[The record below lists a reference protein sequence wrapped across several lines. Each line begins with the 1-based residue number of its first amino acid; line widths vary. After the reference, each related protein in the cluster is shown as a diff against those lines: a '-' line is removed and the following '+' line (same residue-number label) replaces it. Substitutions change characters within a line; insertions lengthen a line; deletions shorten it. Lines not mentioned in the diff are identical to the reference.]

1 MKVVHVVRQFHPSIG
16 GMEAVVLNI
25 ARRHQ
30 ARGEDDVRVVTLDRI
45 FGEEAVQLPAS
56 ASFQD
61 VQISRIPYR
70 GSRRYP
76 VAPGVL
82 SEIRDADVVHVHAI
96 DFFYDYMAWTAPL
109 HRKPMV
115 VSTHGGF
122 FHTAYASTLK
132 KLWFQ
137 TVTRTSAF
145 GYRRIIATS
154 ENDGVMFRPIVA
166 PERLRVIQNGVDI
179 EKFAGLSSQA
189 PGKTILYFGRWSVNK
204 GLVETLDLFGKL
216 QALDPEW
223 RLVLAGREYDLSLA
237 DLQQAARTRGIEAG
251 VEFHAA
257 PSDQLLAELM
267 ARAQYFVCLSRH
279 EGFGI
284 APIEAMSAGLI
295 PILSPIPPFEKLVR
309 EGGVG
314 LLVDPA
320 DPHVAAS
327 KVLALANV
335 DDAAFRARREHA
347 MRSVVPHDWRHAVDQ
362 YVDEYRLAAGKQA
375 GQAA

>member
-1 MKVVHVVRQFHPSIG
+1 MKVVHVVRQFHPSVG

-30 ARGEDDVRVVTLDRI
+30 ARGGDNVRVVTLDRV
-45 FGEEAVQLPAS
+45 FGEESVALA
-56 ASFQD
+56 ARDSFEG
-61 VQISRIPYR
+61 VEISRIPYR

-76 VAPGVL
+76 VAPSVL

-96 DFFYDYMAWTAPL
+96 DFFYDYLAWTAPL

-122 FHTAYASTLK
+122 FHTAYASKLK
-132 KLWFQ
+132 TLWFQ
-137 TVTRTSAF
+137 TITRASAF

-154 ENDGVMFRPIVA
+154 ENDGAMFRPVVA
-166 PERLRVIQNGVDI
+166 PARLRVIQNGVDI
-179 EKFAGLSSQA
+179 DKFAGKSSPS

-204 GLVETLDLFGKL
+204 GLVETLDLFARL

-223 RLVLAGREYDLSLA
+223 RLIIAGREYDLSLA
-237 DLQQAARTRGIEAG
+237 DLQGAARERGIVAG

-257 PSDQLLAELM
+257 PNDALLAELM

-295 PILSPIPPFEKLVR
+295 PILSPIPPFQKLVR

-314 LLVDPA
+314 LLIDPKEPQA
-320 DPHVAAS
+320 AAAQVAT
-327 KVLALANV
+327 LANL
-335 DDAAFRARREHA
+335 DAADFQARREHA
-347 MRSVVPHDWRHAVDQ
+347 MRSVTPHDWRHAVDQ
-362 YVDEYRLAAGKQA
+362 YVEEYRLAAGKQA

>member
-30 ARGEDDVRVVTLDRI
+30 ARGGDEIRVVTLDRI
-45 FGEEAVQLPAS
+45 FGEEDVQLAAS
-56 ASFQD
+56 DRFED
-61 VQISRIPYR
+61 VQIARIPFR

-76 VAPGVL
+76 IAPSVL
-82 SEIRDADVVHVHAI
+82 SEIRGADVVHVHAI

-122 FHTAYASTLK
+122 FHTAYASNLK

-137 TVTRTSAF
+137 TITRTSAF

-154 ENDGVMFRPIVA
+154 ENDGDLFRPIVA
-166 PERLRVIQNGVDI
+166 PDRLRVIQNGVDI
-179 EKFAGLSSQA
+179 EKFAGRA
-189 PGKTILYFGRWSVNK
+189 ATVPGKTILYFGRWSVNK
-204 GLVETLDLFGKL
+204 GLVETLDLFREL
-216 QALDPEW
+216 QARDPEW
-223 RLVLAGREYDLSLA
+223 RLVVAGREYDLSRD
-237 DLQQAARTRGIEAG
+237 DLQRAASARGVVSG
-251 VEFHAA
+251 VEFHAS

-309 EGGVG
+309 EGGMG
-314 LLVDPA
+314 LLIDPA
-320 DPHVAAS
+320 DARGAAD
-327 KVLALANV
+327 KVSTLADV
-335 DDAAFRARREHA
+335 DAPAFAARRARA
-347 MRSVVPHDWRHAVDQ
+347 MSSVVPHDWRHAVDQ
-362 YVDEYRLAAGKQA
+362 YIEEYRLAAGKRA

>member
-30 ARGEDDVRVVTLDRI
+30 ARGADDVRVVTLDRV

-61 VQISRIPYR
+61 VQIARIPYR

-137 TVTRTSAF
+137 TITRTSAF

-154 ENDGVMFRPIVA
+154 ENDGAMFRPIVA

-179 EKFAGLSSQA
+179 EKFAGLSSQDS
-189 PGKTILYFGRWSVNK
+189 GKTILYFGRWSVNK

-237 DLQQAARTRGIEAG
+237 DLQQAARARGIEAG

-320 DPHVAAS
+320 DPRAAAS

-335 DDAAFRARREHA
+335 DAAAFQARREHA
-347 MRSVVPHDWRHAVDQ
+347 MRSVAPHDWRHAVDQ
-362 YVDEYRLAAGKQA
+362 YVEEYRLAAGKQA

>member
-1 MKVVHVVRQFHPSIG
+1 
-16 GMEAVVLNI
+16 MEAVVLNI

-76 VAPGVL
+76 VALGVL

-320 DPHVAAS
+320 DPHAAAS

-335 DDAAFRARREHA
+335 DDAGFRARREHA